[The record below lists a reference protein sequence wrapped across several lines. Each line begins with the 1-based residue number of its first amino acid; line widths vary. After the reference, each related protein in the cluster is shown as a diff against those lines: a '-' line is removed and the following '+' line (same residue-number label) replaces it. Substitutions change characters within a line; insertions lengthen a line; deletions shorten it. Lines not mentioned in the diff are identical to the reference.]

1 MKMISNLFVGRTTFV
16 CAGLIIL
23 FNGLF
28 TPMVYG
34 QTTNPPSLK
43 FTELGDCPLESGE
56 QIKNCVVGYRTAG
69 NLNADSSN
77 AVLIPTWLAG
87 TSQELTALT
96 APGSMADSTKY
107 FVILTDAF
115 GNGISSS
122 PSNSSIHPANTFP
135 PFTIRD
141 MVDAQHR
148 LVTETIGLNKLYA
161 VIGISMGAMQVF
173 EWLFRYPHFMD
184 KALPILG
191 SPRLSQY
198 DKMLWRS
205 EMAVLNLRHD
215 KSNSGGAPAMKAVA
229 AIHSRNMYTA
239 EYISKMTPNQY
250 QEYLQSMEVSIGGKY
265 AGDWSSQLR
274 AMLNHNIY
282 DRFEGQPQ
290 KAVNFVESEI
300 MIVISKYDH
309 IVDPVPALHFAELS
323 GADLLKLSNDCG
335 HQAVVCE
342 LNFVN
347 EKVSEFL
354 EN

>member
-1 MKMISNLFVGRTTFV
+1 MISNLFVGRTTFF

-23 FNGLF
+23 FGGLF
-28 TPMVYG
+28 VTMVYG

-43 FTELGDCPLESGE
+43 FAELVDCPLESGE
-56 QIKNCVVGYRTAG
+56 QIKNCVVGYRTTG
-69 NLNADSSN
+69 LLNADSSN
-77 AVLIPTWLAG
+77 TILIPTWLAG
-87 TSQELTALT
+87 SSQELTALT

-107 FVILTDAF
+107 FVILIDAF

-141 MVDAQHR
+141 MVDAQYR
-148 LVTETIGLNKLYA
+148 LVTEIIGLNKLYA
-161 VIGISMGAMQVF
+161 IVGISMGGMQVF
-173 EWLFRYPHFMD
+173 EWIFRYPHFMD
-184 KALPILG
+184 KAVPILG

-205 EMAVLNLRHD
+205 EMAVLNLGHV
-215 KSNSGGAPAMKAVA
+215 KSNSGGASAMKVVA

-239 EYISKMTPNQY
+239 EYISKMTPNEY
-250 QEYLQSMEVSIGGKY
+250 QKYLQSMEASIGGKY
-265 AGDWSSQLR
+265 AEDWSSQLN

-282 DRFEGQPQ
+282 DHFENEPH
-290 KAVNFVESEI
+290 KAVSFVEAEL

-309 IVDPVPALHFAELS
+309 IVDSVPALHFAELS
-323 GADLLKLSNDCG
+323 GAKLLELSNDCG

-354 EN
+354 KR